1 MLQYVTVDMGA
12 VTPESPYVVPGVPP
26 LCRSGFAT
34 FSYGTHEGPLHP
46 ILWRQSII
54 VPEAIGATGVN
65 VYTGSY
71 NTYTVSLQGQPGQG
85 LSIATVSGL
94 LNLVAGI
101 VGGITQ
107 GAPGEN
113 TDTGTQFVDG
123 VTAPSPAN
131 SIFWRQVACPRVVGI
146 GDTQSI
152 AKDVNTLLT
161 ALAFTS
167 EIAQWCVGR
176 NIAETESTYPSL
188 SGSVLTQPTSGTV
201 RYAKLDI
208 FATPDSN
215 TSYWGKTG
223 LRKLGYAAFEHD
235 GFYEEPYYLNTTTLY
250 AQPRLPGAT
259 GFYLLLDPGVKAN
272 LTLGINEFIATSTFT
287 SLGEINFLAGITK
300 GLIPKP

>member
-34 FSYGTHEGPLHP
+34 FNYGTHEGPLHP
-46 ILWRQSII
+46 ILWRQSLF
-54 VPEAIGATGVN
+54 VPEAVGATGFN

-71 NTYTVSLQGQPGQG
+71 NTYTVNLQGQPGQG
-85 LSIATVSGL
+85 LNLTTVKGI
-94 LNLVAGI
+94 LNLIAGI
-101 VGGITQ
+101 TAGITP
-107 GAPGEN
+107 GSAGEN
-113 TDTGTQFVDG
+113 TDTGTQFLDG
-123 VTAPSPAN
+123 VTAPSPATN
-131 SIFWRQVACPRVVGI
+131 LLWSQVSCPRVVGV

-161 ALAFTS
+161 ALAFSS
-167 EIAQWCVGR
+167 EIAQWTVAK

-188 SGSVLTQPTSGTV
+188 QGSILTQPASGTV

-208 FATPDSN
+208 FQTPNSN
-215 TSYWGKTG
+215 TSYWGQTG

-235 GFYEEPYYLNTTTLY
+235 GFFEEAIYLNQTTLY

-272 LTLGINEFIATSTFT
+272 LTLGINESIATSMFT
-287 SLGEINFLAGITK
+287 SLGEINLVAGTVK
-300 GLIPKP
+300 GFIPKP